1 MYKDTNDGFIILK
14 RDALKV
20 GDREVF
26 NRITTKRQLTEALV
40 KGEIYYTHASN
51 DQYTQ
56 FISNMED
63 NPFIRGHVKHINIY
77 NLYSN
82 RR

>member
-1 MYKDTNDGFIILK
+1 MYRDTNDGFIILK
-14 RDALKV
+14 RNALKG

>member
-1 MYKDTNDGFIILK
+1 MHRDTNDGFIILK
-14 RDALKV
+14 RNALKG

-40 KGEIYYTHASN
+40 KGEIYYTHTGN
-51 DQYTQ
+51 DQYTKI
-56 FISNMED
+56 ISYMEG
-63 NPFIRGHVKHINIY
+63 NSFIRGHVKHINIY